1 LLGAEKMHC
10 LEQNLG
16 KRLSTKEV
24 AEFLKLDTE
33 TVRRHYEDLGG
44 IRLGS
49 RILFFENL
57 IVEEIRRK
65 SHAVQEKEE
74 EQNRVDSRGDASR
87 QEILQGLQ
95 NQERGFIMGSGNKG
109 KTHGRVRD
117 PFKLLDSA

>member
-1 LLGAEKMHC
+1 MHC

-16 KRLSTKEV
+16 KPLTAKDV
-24 AEFLKLDTE
+24 AEYLNLDTE

-95 NQERGFIMGSGNKG
+95 NQERGFIMGSGNKS

-117 PFKLLDSA
+117 PFGLLDSA